1 MKSRIPNLELSNIL
15 RPLLFSSFLTV
26 ATAVSSIGQTEASQS
41 GSFKLRVDVDLVTV
55 EVSVLDGKGSPVRN
69 LKRDDFR
76 VYENGKEQEIL
87 SFDAVDGEEVIPP
100 SALPIVDNGDM
111 PRGKTVLI
119 IFDAIPDA
127 DHLRRVRD
135 SAARFVRE
143 HMRPQDYFAVAL
155 WGGTMRIV
163 VNLTDDREAVLAAIA
178 QVSPA
183 GWGPF
188 ETMLT
193 SLEEINNSIESLKGQ
208 KSVLIF
214 GRSSSMFGGA
224 ALSDRYRRVLSSAK
238 QANVIYYA
246 VYPENIIAPIPE
258 SGQVDVTVHPP
269 EPGNAPANPKIVLR
283 SATFNVNTLASDSG
297 GFSVND
303 PGQMDTAL
311 DRLNRQIS
319 SYYILGFQ
327 SSNQKHDGAF
337 RRFKVTTRVKGA
349 NLKYPPG
356 YQDRRPIDV
365 LASSRQEQRLQTAL
379 ATPGTLTQL
388 PVAFRPAYFYASPRL
403 ARVLIAAKI
412 RTEKMTL
419 KKKGGQLGTD
429 LHIMG
434 AAYAENGGIA
444 AKFNE
449 TVPISFDRGKEAEF
463 RGRDFAYRNYVRLRP
478 GKYRLKLAIAD
489 ESDKLGSMEQ
499 SIEVPALPEQGIAV
513 SSLVLAEQTWQ
524 LPGSVQNLR
533 AQLLDGSDPLLYPGI
548 QIEPCVD
555 NRVPVN
561 SPVTVLFRVYNTAGS
576 NLIAAPK
583 LLGDKGEKFE
593 LAANSLKDIALP
605 AGPSEAVVG
614 LRLPFANVPPGKY
627 RLVIDLTET
636 GSAQTATLQT
646 ELEFIP

>member
-1 MKSRIPNLELSNIL
+1 MKSQIPNLELSNIL
-15 RPLLFSSFLTV
+15 RLLLFSSFLTV
-26 ATAVSSIGQTEASQS
+26 VTAVSSIGQTEASQS

-55 EVSVLDGKGSPVRN
+55 EVSVLDGQGNPVRN
-69 LKRDDFR
+69 LKREDFR
-76 VYENGKEQEIL
+76 LFEDGKEQEIL

-100 SALPIVDNGDM
+100 SALPIVDSGDM
-111 PRGKTVLI
+111 PSGKTVLI

-143 HMRPQDYFAVAL
+143 NMRPQDYFAVAL
-155 WGGTMRIV
+155 WGGRMRIV

-188 ETMLT
+188 ENMLT

-214 GRSSSMFGGA
+214 GRSSAMFGGA

-246 VYPENIIAPIPE
+246 VYPGNIIAPIPE

-269 EPGNAPANPKIVLR
+269 EPGNAPANPKVTMR
-283 SATFNVNTLASDSG
+283 SATCNVNTLASDSG

-303 PGQMDTAL
+303 PGRIDAAL

-337 RRFKVTTRVKGA
+337 RKFKVTTKLKGA

-365 LASSRQEQRLQTAL
+365 LADSKQEQAL
-379 ATPGTLTQL
+379 LAALVNPGTSTQL
-388 PVAFRPAYFYASPRL
+388 PVAFRPAYFYDSPRL

-412 RTEKMTL
+412 RTEKMAF
-419 KKKGGQLGTD
+419 KKKEGQLGTD
-429 LHIMG
+429 LRIMG

-449 TVPISFDRGKEAEF
+449 TVPVSFDREKEAEF
-463 RGRDFAYRNYVRLRP
+463 RKRDIAYRNYFRLRP
-478 GKYRLKLAIAD
+478 GKYRLKLAVTD
-489 ESDKLGSMEQ
+489 ESNKLGSMEQ
-499 SIEVPALPEQGIAV
+499 SIEVPSLPEQGIAV
-513 SSLVLAEQTWQ
+513 SSLVLAEETSQ
-524 LPGSVQNLR
+524 LPASVQNLR
-533 AQLLDGSDPLLYPGI
+533 TELLNRGDPLLYPGI

-555 NRVPVN
+555 NRVPVT
-561 SPVTVLFRVYNTAGS
+561 SPVTVLFRIYNVAGRD
-576 NLIAAPK
+576 LIAAPR
-583 LLGDKGEKFE
+583 LLGDNGEKFE
-593 LAANSLKDIALP
+593 LSPNGLKEVASP
-605 AGPSEAVVG
+605 AGPTEVVVG
-614 LRLPFANVPPGKY
+614 LRLPFVNVPLGKY
-627 RLVIDLTET
+627 RLVIDVTDT
-636 GSAQTATLQT
+636 ASSQTATLQT
-646 ELEFIP
+646 DLEFIP

>member
-1 MKSRIPNLELSNIL
+1 MKSQIPNLELSNIL
-15 RPLLFSSFLTV
+15 RLLLFSSFLTV
-26 ATAVSSIGQTEASQS
+26 VTAVSSIGQTEASQS

-55 EVSVLDGKGSPVRN
+55 EVSVLDGQGNPVRN
-69 LKRDDFR
+69 LKREDFR
-76 VYENGKEQEIL
+76 LFEDGKEQEIL

-100 SALPIVDNGDM
+100 SALPIVDSGDM
-111 PRGKTVLI
+111 PSGKTVLI

-188 ETMLT
+188 ENMLT

-214 GRSSSMFGGA
+214 GRSSAMFGGA